1 MTRKPTCSMRI
12 YASTRDILRRLSDR
26 ENDTMIRIVE
36 DAVEERERNET
47 AQDRPGENPDAKRAL
62 Q

>member
-1 MTRKPTCSMRI
+1 MRI
-12 YASTRDILRRLSDR
+12 YVSTRDILRRLSDR

-47 AQDRPGENPDAKRAL
+47 AQDRPGENPDAKRVL